1 MATSHKPQ
9 ASSAKRGKIQATSG
23 KPQAARFKRQA
34 TSGKLLNRLTLI
46 KFYVARSEMLNADE
60 TILWM

>member
-9 ASSAKRGKIQATSG
+9 ASSAKRGKI
-23 KPQAARFKRQA
+23 QA